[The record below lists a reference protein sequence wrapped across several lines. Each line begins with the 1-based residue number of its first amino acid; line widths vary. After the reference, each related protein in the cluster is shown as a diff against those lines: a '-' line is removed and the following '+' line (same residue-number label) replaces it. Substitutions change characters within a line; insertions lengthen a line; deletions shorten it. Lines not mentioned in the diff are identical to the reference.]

1 MIQFAELYVLN
12 LKNIKECTLK
22 RTSQSS
28 WFFLWIWMKTN
39 VIREGCRVKETK
51 QCSWTSLRRWT
62 RKWTKRLKQDE
73 RRGGQQGGQ
82 QGGQE
87 WVVWIGTCI
96 SLKETEIKLEK
107 RI

>member
-1 MIQFAELYVLN
+1 
-12 LKNIKECTLK
+12 
-22 RTSQSS
+22 
-28 WFFLWIWMKTN
+28 MKTT
-39 VIREGCRVKETK
+39 VIREDYRGKETK
-51 QCSWTSLRRWT
+51 QWSWTSLRRWT
-62 RKWTKRLKQDE
+62 RKCTKRLKQDE

-87 WVVWIGTCI
+87 WVVWIGICI

>member
-1 MIQFAELYVLN
+1 
-12 LKNIKECTLK
+12 
-22 RTSQSS
+22 
-28 WFFLWIWMKTN
+28 MKTT
-39 VIREGCRVKETK
+39 VIREGCRGKETK
-51 QCSWTSLRRWT
+51 QWSWTSLRRWT
-62 RKWTKRLKQDE
+62 GKCTKRLKQDE
-73 RRGGQQGGQ
+73 RRGGQ